1 MSDDKS
7 NIDSSIYFFSS
18 YWTILPFPTPEGH
31 QIREVFILRQG
42 QTVHKLQIA
51 TFWEIY
57 IYIYKYIP
65 LTCLYIYTYIAYIYM
80 LYINMVYT

>member
-7 NIDSSIYFFSS
+7 IIDSSIYSFSS

-51 TFWEIY
+51 TFWEICIY
-57 IYIYKYIP
+57 PIIPPIYIYYTHITHILHYIFF
-65 LTCLYIYTYIAYIYM
+65 
-80 LYINMVYT
+80 